1 MAEQLNFQINIGGQ
15 ERTVNTIREL
25 KQAIKEAEFEALK
38 LSQQYGETDTRVIAL
53 RQEIGKLKETV
64 QDSAEATANFSKGAG
79 AFPAISKAIQGIAG
93 GFAAVQGA
101 IGLVGVESKEV
112 EKQLLK
118 VQSALAL
125 SQGLEQLFQAKDAF
139 VNLAGIIKGGV
150 VQAFTALRAAIGAT
164 GIGLLVISL
173 GTIIAY
179 WDKIVAKFKESF
191 PVLSK
196 LGEYIG
202 DVVNSVTDF
211 VGLTSEAERNLEKL
225 EKAIKL
231 TNKSYENT
239 IRLLESQGGKE
250 KEIYEKRQEIID
262 NDIKLLNE
270 KRKVNG
276 KLTEEEQQQLNDLEV
291 QRIINF
297 NNEQERL
304 RKLEKQRKDKIDAEI
319 KESKEALQTANENAV
334 QSRLQGEDLE
344 LRQLLDKYKKQRELY
359 KDNQIAL
366 KNIEE
371 AYAIERQTIVDKYAK
386 QRTDAEGK
394 AAQDAIDNI
403 EATTEADGKSTQQ
416 QVFNVL
422 ELGNKKRIQT
432 EEDKKKAQEKRD
444 AEVRF
449 AQDTL
454 SIIGGFIDQNSA
466 AGKAIAIA
474 QAIINTYQGASKAL
488 AQGGIFGPVAA
499 AASIAAG
506 FVQVRKI
513 MTTKVPSAKGQ
524 GTVPEMSMSVGGS
537 APLSPELPTAS
548 VTALNQ
554 ETINA
559 LGNQAIRAY
568 VVETDMTTNQQRI
581 QAIKQRARFG

>member
-53 RQEIGKLKETV
+53 RKQIGTLKETI

-79 AFPAISKAIQGIAG
+79 AFPAISKAIQGLAG

-211 VGLTSEAERNLEKL
+211 VGLTSEAERNLDKL

-319 KESKEALQTANENAV
+319 KESREALQTANENAV
-334 QSRLQGEDLE
+334 QSRLEGEDLE

-371 AYAIERQTIVDKYAK
+371 AYAIERQTIVDKYTK

>member
-15 ERTVNTIREL
+15 EKTVNTIREL

-101 IGLVGVESKEV
+101 IGLLGVESKEV

-173 GTIIAY
+173 GSIIVY
-179 WDKIVAKFKESF
+179 WDKIVNKFKESF
-191 PVLSK
+191 PVLNK
-196 LGEYIG
+196 LGEYLG

-211 VGLTSEAERNLEKL
+211 VGLTSEAERNLSKL
-225 EKAIKL
+225 EKAIGL

-239 IRLLESQGGKE
+239 IKLLESQGGKE
-250 KEIYEKRQEIID
+250 KEIYAKRQEIID

-291 QRIINF
+291 QRIINY

-304 RKLEKQRKDKIDAEI
+304 NKLEKQRRDKRNAEI
-319 KESKEALQTANENAV
+319 KESKEALAAANENAV
-334 QSRLQGEDLE
+334 QARLEGEDLE

-371 AYAIERQTIVDKYAK
+371 AYAIERQTIVDKYTK

-422 ELGNKKRIQT
+422 ELGNKKRVQT

-454 SIIGGFIDQNSA
+454 AIIGGFIDQNSA

-524 GTVPEMSMSVGGS
+524 GTVPEMSMGIGSS
-537 APLSPELPTAS
+537 APLSPELPTAQA
-548 VTALNQ
+548 TFLNQ

-559 LGNQAIRAY
+559 LGNQAIKAY
-568 VVETDMTTNQQRI
+568 VVETDLTTNQQRI
-581 QAIKQRARFG
+581 QAIRQRARFG

>member
-25 KQAIKEAEFEALK
+25 KQAIKEAEFEAFK
-38 LSQQYGETDTRVIAL
+38 LSQQYGETDTRVLAL
-53 RQEIGKLKETV
+53 RQEIGKLKEAV

-101 IGLVGVESKEV
+101 IGLLGVESKEV

-125 SQGLEQLFQAKDAF
+125 SQGLEQVLQAKDAF

-164 GIGLLVISL
+164 GIGALAISL
-173 GTIIAY
+173 TLIIGY

-250 KEIYEKRQEIID
+250 KEIYAKRQEIID

-334 QSRLQGEDLE
+334 QARLEGEDLE

-359 KDNQIAL
+359 KDNQVAL
-366 KNIEE
+366 RNIEE

-422 ELGNKKRIQT
+422 ELGNKKRAQT